1 MERIKLGVV
10 GVDSGQLLICDPC
23 YLMDDSPSKVETAKS
38 LHNCAV
44 KEDGDADHSQIR
56 NKTVTVNGNT
66 YGGAEVGLKFDSGYG
81 DGAYSVY
88 GYKNKDGRIIKVEI
102 IMGEHMI
109 NNKGEVITDYDET
122 QDDIYL
128 DKKSGRA

>member
-1 MERIKLGVV
+1 MERIYLGKC
-10 GVDSGQLLICDPC
+10 GVDSGRLLITDPC
-23 YLMDDSPSKVETAKS
+23 YIDKVQKIVDESKDEILAICKDDYQS
-38 LHNCAV
+38 LDFKHG
-44 KEDGDADHSQIR
+44 EGLG
-56 NKTVTVNGNT
+56 VTF
-66 YGGAEVGLKFDSGYG
+66 ASGYG
-81 DGAYSVY
+81 DGLYSVY